1 MYAADA
7 LQEMLFQMRDG
18 VVEVFPAIPEKWKAE
33 KLSFTH
39 FRGEKGLLV
48 SASYEYGAVQ
58 EIVLEATYEQTV
70 TLRIGTV
77 EKEIVLKENEIIK
90 LGNDIV

>member
-1 MYAADA
+1 MTV
-7 LQEMLFQMRDG
+7 LRRT
-18 VVEVFPAIPEKWKAE
+18 I
-33 KLSFTH
+33 
-39 FRGEKGLLV
+39 KGH
-48 SASYEYGAVQ
+48 Q